1 MMNIDEALDAILTQ
15 HEQITSAERQRDELI
30 RKAVEGGVR
39 VVTIASVLGLTRTR
53 IYQIVAKTPGA

>member
-1 MMNIDEALDAILTQ
+1 MNIDEALDAILTQ

-39 VVTIASVLGLTRTR
+39 VVTIAAVLGLTRTR
-53 IYQIVAKTPGA
+53 IYQIIAKTPGA

>member
-30 RKAVEGGVR
+30 RKAVEGGLR

-53 IYQIVAKTPGA
+53 IYQIIAKTPGA

>member
-1 MMNIDEALDAILTQ
+1 MNIDEALDAILTQ

-30 RKAVEGGVR
+30 RKAVEGGLR

>member
-1 MMNIDEALDAILTQ
+1 MNIDEALDAILTQ

-30 RKAVEGGVR
+30 REAVESGVR

-53 IYQIVAKTPGA
+53 IYQIIAKTTA